1 MRPSVDQPL
10 RQALARNPVVV
21 GIQAV
26 AVFCWPATLLETSLC
41 FSMRGEVVAIDVARW
56 AGCATPTAALS
67 RALLLAGSP
76 LVLRFLLA
84 VLLAGQGDSIR
95 ATVASPSAASRAAR
109 RVRSRDRDMGGD
121 P

>member
-26 AVFCWPATLLETSLC
+26 AVFCWPATLLEKSLR

-56 AGCATPTAALS
+56 AGCATPTAALA

-76 LVLRFLLA
+76 LVLRLLLA
-84 VLLAGQGDSIR
+84 LLLAGQGDSIR
-95 ATVASPSAASRAAR
+95 GHGCEPGRGQQDSTTGAEQGQGLGRGS
-109 RVRSRDRDMGGD
+109 
-121 P
+121 